1 MPTAEIVKE
10 IRPIVQVWGGK
21 FMTSPELA
29 EIEAEK
35 GLGQHSLYLRGRSA
49 ILGDPSPQVAR
60 ALFGIFPPWLF
71 DFALPAATAAISAP
85 DAVRAYLDANARWS
99 RSHLADIKEPERL
112 AELLF
117 RLTHAADPGGLALFA
132 GWQTADRPEDPY
144 ERVGL
149 ALMILREY
157 RGGIHFTA
165 LRAVGLTIPEAVVAD
180 PEGGRERLLRTA
192 WAPHDTDELIAAA
205 NKKPDLTERWQQAE
219 DLTDARMTELLDSAL
234 DEPEREDLLWLLR
247 GLDAAAKP

>member
-1 MPTAEIVKE
+1 MSTAEIATE

-29 EIEAEK
+29 EVEAER
-35 GLGQHSLYLRGRSA
+35 GLAQRTLYLRGRSA
-49 ILGDPSPQVAR
+49 ILGDPSPRVAQ

-71 DFALPAATAAISAP
+71 EFALPAATAAISAP
-85 DAVRAYLDANARWS
+85 DAVRAYLEANARWS
-99 RSHLADIKEPERL
+99 RPHLADIKEPERL

-117 RLTHAADPGGLALFA
+117 RLTHAADPSGLALFA
-132 GWQTADRPEDPY
+132 GWQAADRPTDPY

-157 RGGIHFTA
+157 RGGVHFAA
-165 LRAVGLTIPEAVVAD
+165 LRAAGLTIPEAVVAD

-192 WAPHDTDELIAAA
+192 WAPPATDALVAAA
-205 NKKPDLTERWQQAE
+205 HAKPDLAERWQQAE
-219 DLTDARMTELLDSAL
+219 DLTNARMTELLDSTL
-234 DEPEREDLLWLLR
+234 DESDREDLLGLLR
-247 GLDAAAKP
+247 VLDATAKP

>member
-1 MPTAEIVKE
+1 MSTAEIVKE

-29 EIEAEK
+29 EVEAEK
-35 GLGQHSLYLRGRSA
+35 GLGQRSLYLRGRSA
-49 ILGDPSPQVAR
+49 VLGDPSPRLAA
-60 ALFGIFPPWLF
+60 ALFGIFPSWLF
-71 DFALPAATAAISAP
+71 EFALPAATSAISAP
-85 DAVRAYLDANARWS
+85 DAVRAYLDANASWS
-99 RSHLADIKEPERL
+99 RSHLTDIKEPERL

-117 RLTHAADPGGLALFA
+117 RLTHAADATGLALFA
-132 GWQTADRPEDPY
+132 GWQAAERPEDPH
-144 ERVGL
+144 ERVGQ

-157 RGGIHFTA
+157 RGGIHFAA

-192 WAPHDTDELIAAA
+192 WAPQAADELIAAA
-205 NKKPDLTERWQQAE
+205 SKKPDLAERWQRAE
-219 DLTDARMTELLDSAL
+219 DLTDARMIELLDSAL
-234 DEPEREDLLWLLR
+234 DESEREDLLWLLR